1 MTSDEDLMLQFQNG
15 SREAFEE
22 LFARYRQPLFSFF
35 RRRLSSAARADDL
48 MQETFLAVI
57 RAKVRYEPR
66 ALVRTYL
73 YGIALKLVSAER
85 RWQSRRPD
93 APLVDQAAN
102 PSHGDAAIWI
112 GQALVK
118 LEEMDR
124 EILMLR
130 EYEELSYAE
139 IAKLLHLGLNTVRSR
154 LFRARLA
161 LKHLLAGDLC
171 Q

>member
-15 SREAFEE
+15 SRDAFEE
-22 LFARYRQPLFSFF
+22 LFARYRQPLYRFF
-35 RRRLSSAARADDL
+35 RRRIANDARADDL

-66 ALVRTYL
+66 SLVRTYL
-73 YGIALKLVSAER
+73 YGIALKQVMADR
-85 RWQSRRPD
+85 RWQARRPVTLLSD
-93 APLVDQAAN
+93 QEAATPQSEAP
-102 PSHGDAAIWI
+102 IWVK
-112 GQALVK
+112 QALSK

-139 IAKLLHLGLNTVRSR
+139 IAKLLHLPLNTVRSR

-161 LKHLLAGDLC
+161 LKTLLAGDVC

>member
-22 LFARYRQPLFSFF
+22 LFARYRQPLYSFF
-35 RRRLSSAARADDL
+35 RRRLSNAARADDL

-93 APLVDQAAN
+93 APLIDPAAN
-102 PSHGDAAIWI
+102 PQTDAAIWI

-118 LEEMDR
+118 LEEIDR

-154 LFRARLA
+154 LSRARLA
-161 LKHLLAGDLC
+161 LKNLLAGDVC